1 MQIVESKPNNDIKNS
16 KGKYQS
22 EIRVLEEDSR
32 LQKIIEK
39 TPSLHFYKPPFWGK
53 GAFSQITWLIFREIF
68 YYNKVKYTRNKL
80 TRPDGGT
87 VCIDVANSKDL
98 NEDAPIVMFIHS
110 ITGSSN
116 AINSFVRYAIGRGW
130 RSIVLNRRGHDHPL
144 TSPNFNLMGDI
155 DDTVAMIHHVKTLY
169 PNAKFFTAV
178 GISAGS
184 GQVVS
189 YIGREAHNV
198 EISAAVSLCPAYDIS
213 QAFANMDSHYPL
225 VASLLLKRIKAY
237 FLKNNSKLLEN
248 STGYKEAL
256 NAKSLH
262 EFAQFAS
269 PMSGAKDWEDFL
281 REHNPM
287 SHFKDNQIPCLIL
300 NSLDDPICVKANIPD
315 IKYKN
320 YALVLTKYGSHI
332 AFAEGLFGQGSW
344 MEKVTMDFLES
355 CFDLLAV

>member
-1 MQIVESKPNNDIKNS
+1 MVIK
-16 KGKYQS
+16 
-22 EIRVLEEDSR
+22 L
-32 LQKIIEK
+32 
-39 TPSLHFYKPPFWGK
+39 
-53 GAFSQITWLIFREIF
+53 ITI
-68 YYNKVKYTRNKL
+68 
-80 TRPDGGT
+80 
-87 VCIDVANSKDL
+87 
-98 NEDAPIVMFIHS
+98 
-110 ITGSSN
+110 
-116 AINSFVRYAIGRGW
+116 
-130 RSIVLNRRGHDHPL
+130 
-144 TSPNFNLMGDI
+144 
-155 DDTVAMIHHVKTLY
+155 
-169 PNAKFFTAV
+169 
-178 GISAGS
+178 
-184 GQVVS
+184 
-189 YIGREAHNV
+189 
-198 EISAAVSLCPAYDIS
+198 
-213 QAFANMDSHYPL
+213 
-225 VASLLLKRIKAY
+225 LLLKRIKAY